1 VFNSEFK
8 AKNIKFHYAMDVS
21 YDENDIDYVV
31 ADLNRMKQVLVN
43 LITNA
48 IKFTAKKQG
57 ERKIEV
63 SMGVS
68 IQRPTSYPPNVVFFG
83 QDEQTYLIDSTMTA
97 EWGSGKTMYLMVAV
111 KDSGIGIS
119 ADNQVKLFERFRYV
133 IKQASLP
140 RQSTNYSTI
149 GKRLPRLKR
158 ITVDLG
164 LDSSYL
170 ANVRTCAS
178 SHSVISD
185 RRPVCQLHGGDI
197 GVSSKEGSGSTFGFF
212 FKVRQSD
219 GKSEDGRPPFS
230 SRNASENSIHQR
242 SQTPRPSYSRA
253 NSTLHNIKER
263 LNEELVQRPK
273 PHTLT
278 SYEGINPDEID
289 NSLQNPPTEY
299 RQDAH
304 PSPNEDERT
313 RETQKAAEKVLAKQE
328 LESSA
333 SRKRLTDLEQGE
345 TQRQADTADNI
356 SKSQVDDGDHTR
368 PTLLLVEDNLI
379 NQKVLRRQLQARGF
393 EVYVANN
400 GQDAVDAVEARGK
413 SAQIN
418 SSQRS
423 YFDCILMDQEM
434 PIKDGNA
441 ATQEIREL
449 QEEGKAGRSP
459 ILGVSAN
466 VREAQTTSM
475 LDAGM
480 DAVISKPFKVED
492 LIKKIK
498 TLLPNG

>member
-1 VFNSEFK
+1 
-8 AKNIKFHYAMDVS
+8 MDVS
-21 YDENDIDYVV
+21 YDEYNVDYVV

-48 IKFTAKKQG
+48 IKFTARKQG

-68 IQRPTSYPPNVVFFG
+68 IQRPTSYPPNVVFFS
-83 QDEQTYLIDSTMTA
+83 QDEQSYLIDSTMTA
-97 EWGSGKTMYLMVAV
+97 EWGTGNTMYIMVAV

-133 IKQASLP
+133 IQLTCFGHL
-140 RQSTNYSTI
+140 TNYPAK
-149 GKRLPRLKR
+149 GKRLPRHKK
-158 ITVDLG
+158 IMADLG
-164 LDSSYL
+164 LDSLSH
-170 ANVRTCAS
+170 ANVRIYVS
-178 SHSVISD
+178 SHGVVSD
-185 RRPVCQLHGGDI
+185 YDLVCQLHGGDI
-197 GVSSKEGSGSTFGFF
+197 GVSSKEGLGSTFGFF

-219 GKSEDGRPPFS
+219 GTSEDGRPPFS
-230 SRNASENSIHQR
+230 SRTTSESSVHQR
-242 SQTPRPSYSRA
+242 AHTPRPTYNRA

-263 LNEELVQRPK
+263 LNEEVVKRPK
-273 PHTLT
+273 PRTLT
-278 SYEGINPDEID
+278 SHDGIDPDEID

-313 RETQKAAEKVLAKQE
+313 RETRKASDQASAKQAAV
-328 LESSA
+328 SSA
-333 SRKRLTDLEQGE
+333 SRQRLTDLEQGE
-345 TQRQADTADNI
+345 TQRQADTAEGI
-356 SKSQVDDGDHTR
+356 SQSQSNDGDHSR
-368 PTLLLVEDNLI
+368 ATLLLVEDNLI

-393 EVYVANN
+393 EVFVASN

-413 SAQIN
+413 SVHDN
-418 SSQRS
+418 SGQRN

-449 QEEGKAGRSP
+449 QERGEAGRSP

-466 VREAQTTSM
+466 VREAQTASM

-480 DAVISKPFKVED
+480 DAVISKPFKVDD
-492 LIKKIK
+492 LVKKIK

>member
-1 VFNSEFK
+1 
-8 AKNIKFHYAMDVS
+8 
-21 YDENDIDYVV
+21 
-31 ADLNRMKQVLVN
+31 
-43 LITNA
+43 
-48 IKFTAKKQG
+48 
-57 ERKIEV
+57 
-63 SMGVS
+63 
-68 IQRPTSYPPNVVFFG
+68 
-83 QDEQTYLIDSTMTA
+83 
-97 EWGSGKTMYLMVAV
+97 MVAV

-119 ADNQVKLFERFRYV
+119 TENQVKLFERFR
-133 IKQASLP
+133 QATP
-140 RQSTNYSTI
+140 KTQENYGGS
-149 GKRLPRLKR
+149 G
-158 ITVDLG
+158 LG
-164 LDSSYL
+164 LF
-170 ANVRTCAS
+170 
-178 SHSVISD
+178 IS
-185 RRPVCQLHGGDI
+185 RKLCQLHGGDI

-219 GKSEDGRPPFS
+219 GTSQDGRPPFS
-230 SRNASENSIHQR
+230 SRNASESSVQQY
-242 SQTPRPSYSRA
+242 SQTQRPSYSRA

-263 LNEELVQRPK
+263 LNDELMQRPK

-278 SYEGINPDEID
+278 SHDGIDPDEID

-313 RETQKAAEKVLAKQE
+313 RETQKAAAQVLAKE
-328 LESSA
+328 ASESNP
-333 SRKRLTDLEQGE
+333 SRDRVTDFEQGE
-345 TQRQADTADNI
+345 SQRQADTAENL
-356 SKSQVDDGDHTR
+356 SKSQVNDGDHTR

-400 GQDAVDAVEARGK
+400 GQDAVNAVEARWK
-413 SAQIN
+413 SAQAN
-418 SSQRS
+418 SGQRN

-449 QEEGKAGRSP
+449 QEQGMTGRSP

-480 DAVISKPFKVED
+480 DAVISKPFKVDD
-492 LIKKIK
+492 LIKKVK
-498 TLLPNG
+498 TLLPNS